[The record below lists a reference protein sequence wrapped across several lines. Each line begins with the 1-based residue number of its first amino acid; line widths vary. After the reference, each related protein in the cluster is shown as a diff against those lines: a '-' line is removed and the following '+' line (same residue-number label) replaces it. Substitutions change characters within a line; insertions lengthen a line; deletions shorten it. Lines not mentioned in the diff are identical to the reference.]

1 MIRVKFYGILK
12 PYMPE
17 VSEDGYWHL
26 EEEGL
31 SVGGILEKAGAGDQK
46 VGMTILV
53 NRVRKDKDFVPAD
66 GDILTVMPLVAG
78 G

>member
-1 MIRVKFYGILK
+1 MK
-12 PYMPE
+12 PYMPSVE
-17 VSEDGYWHL
+17 EDGYWHL
-26 EEEGL
+26 EEDGL
-31 SVGGILEKAGAGDQK
+31 TVGEILDRTGASEKQ

-53 NRVRKDKDFVPAD
+53 NRVRKDKEYVTCD